1 MHFWR
6 RGLLLHFTPTKPRSC
21 SQRVLS
27 LGHGVWKVGVGGG
40 ETLLVS
46 AEMLPWHSL
55 WVSVLKTLNCVL
67 LFKIWRFLG
76 LNSNLIWISGK
87 NRCLDYHS
95 PLFRLL
101 ISQIKNIVESLCIHA
116 GKQTGP
122 FLAMHLLGK
131 QFPLVLGS
139 FLILLHRPY
148 RPWWLCTLSSHRF
161 QGVGRGSPCGWC
173 LLDWIWGWSDMVS
186 NTKAIKQCRALSGAG
201 IHPCQ
206 KHWTTVSDCV
216 TTWISRSHFILKLF
230 PWIEY
235 RALSLTG
242 GSTEYFCI
250 AGFFPSLSSF

>member
-1 MHFWR
+1 
-6 RGLLLHFTPTKPRSC
+6 
-21 SQRVLS
+21 
-27 LGHGVWKVGVGGG
+27 
-40 ETLLVS
+40 
-46 AEMLPWHSL
+46 MLPWHSL

-173 LLDWIWGWSDMVS
+173 LLDWIWGWSNMVS

-216 TTWISRSHFILKLF
+216 TTWISRSHFILNVSMNR
-230 PWIEY
+230 IQSTQSY
-235 RALSLTG
+235 RRKHRVLLHCWFLSVLVVLLVFVPVQIPRVNITCHLQTFNSGCELAMTG
-242 GSTEYFCI
+242 TAVC
-250 AGFFPSLSSF
+250 SSATTLASEDQPF